1 MIYGIADVR
10 IPTMASALAMM
21 IVAII
26 PLYFVILHLRSM
38 ILKCLD
44 DAGAFL
50 SEKTMAMHSQFV
62 KMLTLQCVVPP
73 AVFLLTM
80 VPNELEHYDVVR
92 HPLVEAMINVLACL
106 STLLSPLIVLFHIV
120 PYRRCEIQY

>member
-1 MIYGIADVR
+1 IADVR
-10 IPTMASALAMM
+10 TPTMASALTMM

-38 ILKCLD
+38 IFKCLN

-50 SEKTMAMHSQFV
+50 SEKTKAMHSQFV
-62 KMLTLQCVVPP
+62 KMLTLQCMVPP
-73 AVFLLTM
+73 AVFVLTM

-92 HPLVEAMINVLACL
+92 QPLVEAMINVVK
-106 STLLSPLIVLFHIV
+106 I
-120 PYRRCEIQY
+120 